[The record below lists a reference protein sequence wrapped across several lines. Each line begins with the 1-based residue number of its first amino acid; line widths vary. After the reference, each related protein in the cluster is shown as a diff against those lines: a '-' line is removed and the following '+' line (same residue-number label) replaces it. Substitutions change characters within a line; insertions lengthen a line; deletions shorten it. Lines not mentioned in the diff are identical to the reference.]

1 MPQPTPNTGHP
12 FDDLV
17 ALMATLRN
25 PEGGCPWDLEQS
37 YESLKPYV
45 LEEAQEVVDAID
57 SGDREELM
65 GEIGDLIFEAIFL
78 AQLLAEEGQ
87 FTITDSLNN
96 MKAKMIRRHPH
107 VFGDGAAETSADV
120 MRTWAEIKAQEK
132 IDKAA
137 RDAAKP
143 GTMPEGS
150 AA

>member
-17 ALMATLRN
+17 ELMATLRN
-25 PEGGCPWDLEQS
+25 PDGGCPWDLEQS
-37 YESLKPYV
+37 YDSLKPYV

-120 MRTWAEIKAQEK
+120 MRTWNEIKAQEK

-137 RDAAKP
+137 RDAELKA
-143 GTMPEGS
+143 GGS